1 MIRRILHAANAI
13 VFGHSIARV
22 GSLILVPLFLR
33 YWSAGLYGEY
43 VALFAAVGYL
53 SSLDIGMQQAVVNR
67 LTQAYA
73 RKNLEEYRRVQ
84 HTALAF
90 YVVLAVVV
98 SLLVAG
104 IAWLLPIPHWIGLKL
119 TKPSIAA
126 SVIALL
132 AVYVMWTMPMRLLTA
147 TCQTTGNLA
156 RSQWIANAQQIFVVV
171 FSALVLIRGG
181 GMLAIAALQV
191 LTVAAT
197 ALFVLLDVR
206 RRFPM
211 LFPGFAAARFS
222 VLKELTHPSI
232 LFCLLL
238 IGNLIAF
245 QGSIVLVSAV
255 MGGLAVAVLSISKTV
270 IDVIRQ
276 ALYSI
281 SLALCPDLARMEALG
296 EFEKL
301 RKIHRMMVAG
311 TGAIT
316 LALVASLWYEGPQ
329 IINMWTRGRIETDAM
344 LLRLFLVFVAFQTP
358 WAASSTVAVATN
370 KHKVQAVGYFFAA
383 ICGIGLV
390 AMLLRPLG
398 LWAVPV
404 GLTLGEAFGCYH
416 FVIKASCNIIGE
428 PYAAFARR
436 FWLGFAVVAAAALM
450 TAWMAHSL
458 IPGPVLVRCIIM
470 GLFTLS
476 VTIAGAWAMW
486 LTPEDRALL
495 LPKVRPVVEVSG

>member
-1 MIRRILHAANAI
+1 MIRRFMQDANAI

-73 RKNLEEYRRVQ
+73 RKNLEEYRCVQ

-90 YVVLAVVV
+90 YVVLAVAVT
-98 SLLVAG
+98 LLVAG

-132 AVYVMWTMPMRLLTA
+132 AAYVMWTMPMRLLTA

-156 RSQWIANAQQIFVVV
+156 RSQWTANAQQIFVVV
-171 FSALVLIRGG
+171 LSAFVLIRGG
-181 GMLAIAALQV
+181 GMLAIASLQV

-197 ALFVLLDVR
+197 ALFVLFDIR

-301 RKIHRMMVAG
+301 RKIH
-311 TGAIT
+311 
-316 LALVASLWYEGPQ
+316 
-329 IINMWTRGRIETDAM
+329 
-344 LLRLFLVFVAFQTP
+344 
-358 WAASSTVAVATN
+358 
-370 KHKVQAVGYFFAA
+370 
-383 ICGIGLV
+383 
-390 AMLLRPLG
+390 
-398 LWAVPV
+398 
-404 GLTLGEAFGCYH
+404 
-416 FVIKASCNIIGE
+416 
-428 PYAAFARR
+428 
-436 FWLGFAVVAAAALM
+436 
-450 TAWMAHSL
+450 
-458 IPGPVLVRCIIM
+458 
-470 GLFTLS
+470 
-476 VTIAGAWAMW
+476 
-486 LTPEDRALL
+486 
-495 LPKVRPVVEVSG
+495 